1 MANYNTNSVFSVSA
15 AGTIPNKVDDLIFF
29 EDISY
34 DQKPI
39 WDEFEDLIAVGDY
52 AGAQALA
59 KAYGDLHGYFADLY
73 NMMVNR
79 LYAVQ
84 NLLAI
89 NQTNINNGTAP
100 FNEFVKPKIARYQAE
115 PTGITQGMVW
125 IGPSNYFGG
134 SGTEASTFNKLK
146 ITVTNTTQMG
156 VTITSDRDGYVT
168 LNGTTTNNA
177 NVIIGNVQ
185 DTSLITSGD
194 IWTWYSYYISGNVNN
209 RTSGVFQFS
218 YRRTDGNTVT
228 NNISSASVANLHG
241 NLIGITNGSPVQVML
256 RSGYGET
263 YDNLKVA
270 FMVGRAAEASPN
282 QKYVP
287 YKG

>member
-1 MANYNTNSVFSVSA
+1 MANYNTNSVFSVSS

-59 KAYGDLHGYFADLY
+59 KSYGDLHGYFADLY

-115 PTGITQGMVW
+115 QTGITQGMVW
-125 IGPSNYFGG
+125 IGPSDYFG
-134 SGTEASTFNKLK
+134 SSTSQSSINKLN
-146 ITVTNTTQMG
+146 ITVANNTVVDG
-156 VTITSDRDGYVT
+156 LTITVDSEKYVT
-168 LNGTTTNNA
+168 VNGTSTNSRSITLGSVPMSA
-177 NVIIGNVQ
+177 G
-185 DTSLITSGD
+185 ITSGE
-194 IWTWYSYYISGNVNN
+194 IWSWYAYYVSGSVPH
-209 RTSGVFQFS
+209 RTSGS
-218 YRRTDGNTVT
+218 YAIIYDRTDGGKFHNQLPAGRT
-228 NNISSASVANLHG
+228 ANMHG
-241 NLIGITNGSPVQVML
+241 NLIGIKNDPEVWLVL
-256 RSGYGET
+256 KYGYNET
-263 YDNLKVA
+263 YDNYKTGY
-270 FMVGRAAEASPN
+270 MICKAAEASPN

-287 YKG
+287 YRG

>member
-1 MANYNTNSVFSVSA
+1 MATYNTNSVFSVSS

-59 KAYGDLHGYFADLY
+59 KSYGDLHGYFADLY

-100 FNEFVKPKIARYQAE
+100 FNEFVKPKLARYQSE

-125 IGPSNYFGG
+125 IGPKDYFG
-134 SGTEASTFNKLK
+134 SSVTESSINKLQ
-146 ITVTNTTQMG
+146 IVVPNNTTQNG
-156 VTITSDRDGYVT
+156 LTITVDQEGYITV
-168 LNGTTTNNA
+168 NGTSTNN
-177 NVIIGNVQ
+177 GNVLLG
-185 DTSLITSGD
+185 SVPESAGIKSGE
-194 IWTWYSYYISGNVNN
+194 IWTYYAYYVSGSVPN
-209 RTSGVFQFS
+209 RTSGVYS
-218 YRRTDGNTVT
+218 MMYGRTNGAMST
-228 NNISSASVANLHG
+228 NQLPSGRTANVHS
-241 NLIGITNGSPVQVML
+241 NLIDVRTGAGVYLYLVY
-256 RSGYGET
+256 GYNET
-263 YDNLKVA
+263 YDNYKTGYMICKA
-270 FMVGRAAEASPN
+270 SETSPN

-287 YKG
+287 YRG

>member
-1 MANYNTNSVFSVSA
+1 MATYNTNSVFSVSS
-15 AGTIPNKVDDLIFF
+15 AGIIPNKVDDLIFF

-39 WDEFEDLIAVGDY
+39 WDEFEDLIAIGDY

-59 KAYGDLHGYFADLY
+59 KSYGDLHGYFADLY

-100 FNEFVKPKIARYQAE
+100 FNEFVKPKLARYQEE
-115 PTGITQGMVW
+115 PDGITQGMVW
-125 IGPSNYFGG
+125 IGPKDYFG
-134 SGTEASTFNKLK
+134 SSTEQSTFNKLK
-146 ITVTNTTQMG
+146 TTVSNTTQFG
-156 VTITSDRDGYVT
+156 VTVTSDMDGHIT

-177 NVIIGNVQ
+177 SIILGSVQ

-194 IWTWYSYYISGNVNN
+194 IWTWYAFYVSGAVRN
-209 RTSGVFQFS
+209 RTSGGFYFG
-218 YRRTDGNTVT
+218 YTRADGNGVT
-228 NNISSASVANLHG
+228 NNFSSSFSVNLHG
-241 NLIGITNGSPVQVML
+241 NLIGIKNNSSVQVGF

-287 YKG
+287 YRG